1 MFTAYLERVYK
12 NRILPLRGIEC
23 SLLKWEE
30 HILILVTNRYSY
42 SHCMLNFDIDKRL
55 INILYEI
62 IEGLSFKNF

>member
-30 HILILVTNRYSY
+30 HILIPVTHRSSY
-42 SHCMLNFDIDKRL
+42 SHCVLKFDIDKRL
-55 INILYEI
+55 INIL
-62 IEGLSFKNF
+62 